1 MKKHVKNSGM
11 MWVALLLVP
20 LLALGLAGC
29 GGGDDD
35 EEGTTVVVVVTNQV
49 DGTTTVV
56 TNEPVVEVPAVLNV
70 AGKWTGIMTHG
81 GTNAHVVMNLTQ
93 TEQVIGGTYTLAG
106 GVGGKTTG
114 TIDGDHLI
122 VKMTPTIALS
132 PDFYN
137 TCDGYVNSSA
147 SQYLGNFRSNPS
159 GIEGT
164 FSLQK

>member
-1 MKKHVKNSGM
+1 MNNSGM
-11 MWVALLLVP
+11 MWVVMLLVS
-20 LLALGLAGC
+20 LLFSGLVGC

-35 EEGTTVVVVVTNQV
+35 DEATTVVVVVTNQV

-56 TNEPVVEVPAVLNV
+56 TNEPVVVVPAVLNV
-70 AGKWTGIMTHG
+70 VGKWTGIMTHG
-81 GTNAHVVMNLTQ
+81 GTNAHVEMNLTQ
-93 TEQVIGGTYTLAG
+93 TGNVVGGAYTLAG
-106 GVGGKTTG
+106 GASGKTAG